1 MVTLRLSLGPPRR
14 LANPLIE
21 MVVDVPLPLRPSLRD
36 ETAKAATKKPIRE
49 RRVLNFP
56 SR

>member
-1 MVTLRLSLGPPRR
+1 MVNLRLSLGPPRR

-36 ETAKAATKKPIRE
+36 ETAKAATKKLIRE